1 MTPPPPQ
8 PPPSGP
14 NPAADSAADP
24 RPGPGPLVVL
34 FGATAGALGQDLG
47 SDETDL
53 ILLVWQVVEPRSRQ
67 VGTLHKSLVRAEA
80 AALSPQCREASGLSA
95 DSLARAEPLDKVL
108 QQFSQLVSG
117 DVALLGGGPYML
129 CTDGQQLLRQV
140 LHPEA
145 SRKNLALPDTFFSF
159 YDLRRE
165 FHVQHP
171 STRPARDLTVA
182 TMAQDLGLETD
193 ATEDDFGVWEVK
205 TMVAVILH
213 LLDGPSGQL
222 FSKPEVVKQKYET
235 GPCSKAD
242 VVDSETVVRA
252 RGLPWQSSDQ
262 DVARFFTGLNIAR
275 GGVALCLN
283 AQGRRN
289 GEALI
294 RFVDSE
300 QRDLALQRHKHHMG
314 VRYIEVYKA
323 TGEEFVKIAGGTS
336 LEVARFLS
344 REDQVILRLRGLPF
358 SAGPADVL
366 GFLGPECPVTG
377 GADGLLFVRHPDGR
391 PTGDAFALFACEE
404 LAQAALRR
412 HKGTLGKRYIELFRS
427 TAAEVQQVLNRYA
440 SSPLLPTLT
449 APLLP
454 IPFPLAAGTGRDCVR
469 LRGLPYTATIE
480 DILSFLGEAAADIRP
495 HGVHMVLNQQGRP
508 SGDAFIQMTSAER
521 ALAAAQRC
529 HKKAMKE
536 RYVEVVP
543 CSTEE
548 MSHVLMGG
556 TLGRSGMSPPPC
568 KLPCECPR
576 GLGKK
581 EVCGGQDVITLTF
594 YGGDSLLAAPPR
606 AVLGSLQI
614 RSLLLPLG
622 LSPPTYATFQ
632 ATPTLIP
639 TETAALYP
647 SSALLP
653 AARVSAAP
661 TPVAYYPGP
670 ATQLY
675 MNYTAYYP
683 SPPVSPTT
691 VGYLTTPPAAL
702 ASAPTSVLSQPGAL
716 VRMQGVPYTAGMKDL
731 LSIFQAYQL
740 APDDYTSLMPVGDP
754 PRTVLQAPKE
764 WVCL

>member
-1 MTPPPPQ
+1 MTPPPP
-8 PPPSGP
+8 PPPGP
-14 NPAADSAADP
+14 DPGADP
-24 RPGPGPLVVL
+24 DPCPGSLVVL
-34 FGATAGALGQDLG
+34 FGATAGALGRDLG

-67 VGTLHKSLVRAEA
+67 VGTLHKSLVRAEV
-80 AALSPQCREASGLSA
+80 AALSTQCREASGLSA

-108 QQFSQLVSG
+108 QQFSQLVNG
-117 DVALLGGGPYML
+117 DVALLGGGPYVL

-145 SRKNLALPDTFFSF
+145 SRKNLVLPDTFFSF

-165 FHVQHP
+165 FHMQHP
-171 STRPARDLTVA
+171 STCPARDLTVA

-213 LLDGPSGQL
+213 LLKESSSQL
-222 FSKPEVVKQKYET
+222 FSKPEVIKQKYET
-235 GPCSKAD
+235 GPCSDSTVPCPYSSKAD

-262 DVARFFTGLNIAR
+262 DVARFFRGLNVAR

-358 SAGPADVL
+358 SAGPMDVL

-377 GADGLLFVRHPDGR
+377 GAEGLLFVRHPDGR

-412 HKGTLGKRYIELFRS
+412 HKGMLGKRYIEIFRS

-440 SSPLLPTLT
+440 SGPLLPTLT

-454 IPFPLAAGTGRDCVR
+454 IPFPMAPGTGRDCVR

-521 ALAAAQRC
+521 ALTAAQRC
-529 HKKAMKE
+529 HKKVMKE

-548 MSHVLMGG
+548 MSRVLMGG

-568 KLPCECPR
+568 KLPSP
-576 GLGKK
+576 
-581 EVCGGQDVITLTF
+581 Q
-594 YGGDSLLAAPPR
+594 SPPPLW
-606 AVLGSLQI
+606 ATSPHP
-614 RSLLLPLG
+614 LLPW
-622 LSPPTYATFQ
+622 P
-632 ATPTLIP
+632 
-639 TETAALYP
+639 
-647 SSALLP
+647 LLP
-653 AARVSAAP
+653 PQCCPSQELWSACRVSH
-661 TPVAYYPGP
+661 
-670 ATQLY
+670 TQL
-675 MNYTAYYP
+675 
-683 SPPVSPTT
+683 V
-691 VGYLTTPPAAL
+691 
-702 ASAPTSVLSQPGAL
+702 
-716 VRMQGVPYTAGMKDL
+716 
-731 LSIFQAYQL
+731 
-740 APDDYTSLMPVGDP
+740 
-754 PRTVLQAPKE
+754 
-764 WVCL
+764 

>member
-1 MTPPPPQ
+1 MTPPPP
-8 PPPSGP
+8 PPPGP
-14 NPAADSAADP
+14 DPAADSAVDP
-24 RPGPGPLVVL
+24 CPGPGSLVVL
-34 FGATAGALGQDLG
+34 FGATAGALGRDLG

-53 ILLVWQVVEPRSRQ
+53 ILLVWQVVEPRSCQ

-108 QQFSQLVSG
+108 QQFSQLVNG
-117 DVALLGGGPYML
+117 DVALLGGGPYVL

-145 SRKNLALPDTFFSF
+145 SRKNLVLPDTFFSF
-159 YDLRRE
+159 YNLRRE
-165 FHVQHP
+165 FHMQHP
-171 STRPARDLTVA
+171 STCSAGDLTVA

-213 LLDGPSGQL
+213 LLKEPSSQL
-222 FSKPEVVKQKYET
+222 FSKPEVIKRKYET

-262 DVARFFTGLNIAR
+262 DVARFFKGLNVAR

-358 SAGPADVL
+358 SAGPTDVL

-377 GADGLLFVRHPDGR
+377 GAEGLLFVRHPDGR

-412 HKGTLGKRYIELFRS
+412 HKGMLGKRYIELFRS

-440 SSPLLPTLT
+440 SGPLLPTLT

-454 IPFPLAAGTGRDCVR
+454 IPFTLAAGTGRDCVR

-529 HKKAMKE
+529 HKKVMKE

-548 MSHVLMGG
+548 MSRVLMGG

-568 KLPCECPR
+568 KLP
-576 GLGKK
+576 
-581 EVCGGQDVITLTF
+581 
-594 YGGDSLLAAPPR
+594 
-606 AVLGSLQI
+606 SLQ
-614 RSLLLPLG
+614 SPPPLWATSPHPLLPWPL
-622 LSPPTYATFQ
+622 LPPQ
-632 ATPTLIP
+632 C
-639 TETAALYP
+639 YP
-647 SSALLP
+647 SQEPWSAC
-653 AARVSAAP
+653 RVSH
-661 TPVAYYPGP
+661 
-670 ATQLY
+670 TQL
-675 MNYTAYYP
+675 
-683 SPPVSPTT
+683 V
-691 VGYLTTPPAAL
+691 
-702 ASAPTSVLSQPGAL
+702 
-716 VRMQGVPYTAGMKDL
+716 
-731 LSIFQAYQL
+731 
-740 APDDYTSLMPVGDP
+740 
-754 PRTVLQAPKE
+754 
-764 WVCL
+764 

>member
-1 MTPPPPQ
+1 MTPPPP
-8 PPPSGP
+8 PPPPPPPGP
-14 NPAADSAADP
+14 DPSADSAADP
-24 RPGPGPLVVL
+24 CPGSGSLVVL
-34 FGATAGALGQDLG
+34 FGATAGALGPDLG

-80 AALSPQCREASGLSA
+80 AVLSPQCREASGLSA
-95 DSLARAEPLDKVL
+95 ESLARAESLDKVL
-108 QQFSQLVSG
+108 QQFSQLVNS
-117 DVALLGGGPYML
+117 DVALLGGGPYVL

-145 SRKNLALPDTFFSF
+145 SRKNLVLPDTFFSF

-165 FHVQHP
+165 FHMQHL
-171 STRPARDLTVA
+171 STCSARDLTVA
-182 TMAQDLGLETD
+182 SMAQ
-193 ATEDDFGVWEVK
+193 
-205 TMVAVILH
+205 
-213 LLDGPSGQL
+213 GQL
-222 FSKPEVVKQKYET
+222 FLKPEVVKQKYET

-262 DVARFFTGLNIAR
+262 DVARFFRGLNIAR

-294 RFVDSE
+294 RFTDRE

-358 SAGPADVL
+358 SAGPTDVL
-366 GFLGPECPVTG
+366 SFLGPECPVTG

-412 HKGTLGKRYIELFRS
+412 HKGMLGKRYIELFRS

-440 SSPLLPTLT
+440 SSPLLPSLT

-480 DILSFLGEAAADIRP
+480 DILSFLGEAAADIQP
-495 HGVHMVLNQQGRP
+495 HGVHMVLNQQGRL

-529 HKKAMKE
+529 HKKMMKE

-548 MSHVLMGG
+548 MSRVLMGG
-556 TLGRSGMSPPPC
+556 TLSRSGMSPPPC
-568 KLPCECPR
+568 KLPC
-576 GLGKK
+576 
-581 EVCGGQDVITLTF
+581 
-594 YGGDSLLAAPPR
+594 
-606 AVLGSLQI
+606 
-614 RSLLLPLG
+614 
-622 LSPPTYATFQ
+622 LSPPTYGTFQ
-632 ATPTLIP
+632 PTSALIP

-647 SSALLP
+647 TSALFP
-653 AARVSAAP
+653 AARVSAAS

-691 VGYLTTPPAAL
+691 VGYLATPPTAL
-702 ASAPTSVLSQPGAL
+702 GSTSTSMLSQPGAL
-716 VRMQGVPYTAGMKDL
+716 IRMQGVPYTAGIKDL
-731 LSIFQAYQL
+731 LSVFQAYQL
-740 APDDYTSLMPVGDP
+740 APDDYTTLMPVGDP
-754 PRTVLQAPKE
+754 PRPVLQAPKE

>member
-8 PPPSGP
+8 PPPPGP

-24 RPGPGPLVVL
+24 CPELGPLIVL
-34 FGATAGALGQDLG
+34 FGATAGALGPDLG

-67 VGTLHKSLVRAEA
+67 VGTLHKSLIRAEA

-145 SRKNLALPDTFFSF
+145 SRKNLVLPDTFFSF

-171 STRPARDLTVA
+171 STRLARDLTVA
-182 TMAQDLGLETD
+182 TMAQGICDPVRLGWRDDHRLYVSEYVHTDLGLETD

-205 TMVAVILH
+205 TMVAIILH
-213 LLDGPSGQL
+213 LLEGPSGQL

-262 DVARFFTGLNIAR
+262 DVARFFKGLNIAR

-412 HKGTLGKRYIELFRS
+412 HKGML
-427 TAAEVQQVLNRYA
+427 
-440 SSPLLPTLT
+440 
-449 APLLP
+449 
-454 IPFPLAAGTGRDCVR
+454 AGTGRDCVR

-521 ALAAAQRC
+521 AIAAAQRC
-529 HKKAMKE
+529 HKKVMKE

-548 MSHVLMGG
+548 MSRVLMGG

-568 KLPCECPR
+568 KLPC
-576 GLGKK
+576 
-581 EVCGGQDVITLTF
+581 
-594 YGGDSLLAAPPR
+594 
-606 AVLGSLQI
+606 
-614 RSLLLPLG
+614 

-653 AARVSAAP
+653 AARVPAAP

-702 ASAPTSVLSQPGAL
+702 ASAPTSVLSQPGTL

-731 LSIFQAYQL
+731 LSVFQAYQL
-740 APDDYTSLMPVGDP
+740 APDDYTSLMHVGDP
-754 PRTVLQAPKE
+754 PRTVLQTPKE

>member
-53 ILLVWQVVEPRSRQ
+53 ILLVWQVMEPRSRQ

-117 DVALLGGGPYML
+117 DVALLGGGPYMF

-145 SRKNLALPDTFFSF
+145 SRKNLVLPDTFFSF

-235 GPCSKAD
+235 GPCKAD

-262 DVARFFTGLNIAR
+262 DVARFFKGLNIAR

-548 MSHVLMGG
+548 MSHVLMG

-568 KLPCECPR
+568 KLPC
-576 GLGKK
+576 
-581 EVCGGQDVITLTF
+581 
-594 YGGDSLLAAPPR
+594 
-606 AVLGSLQI
+606 
-614 RSLLLPLG
+614 

-653 AARVSAAP
+653 AARVPAAP

-740 APDDYTSLMPVGDP
+740 APDDYTSLVPVGDP

>member
-1 MTPPPPQ
+1 MVGRDREEDEIESGKASDRAGVRAVSALPGPASERARSGLGSSGLPPLFPGPPPGPRLGPACAL
-8 PPPSGP
+8 PPP
-14 NPAADSAADP
+14 ARSA
-24 RPGPGPLVVL
+24 V
-34 FGATAGALGQDLG
+34 
-47 SDETDL
+47 
-53 ILLVWQVVEPRSRQ
+53 
-67 VGTLHKSLVRAEA
+67 SLC
-80 AALSPQCREASGLSA
+80 LSLPT
-95 DSLARAEPLDKVL
+95 PYP
-108 QQFSQLVSG
+108 QFSQLVSG

-145 SRKNLALPDTFFSF
+145 SRKNLVLPDTFFSF

-171 STRPARDLTVA
+171 SACPARELTVA

-213 LLDGPSGQL
+213 LLEGSSQL
-222 FSKPEVVKQKYET
+222 FSKAEVVKQKYET

-262 DVARFFTGLNIAR
+262 DVARFFKGLNIAR

-314 VRYIEVYKA
+314 VRYIEV
-323 TGEEFVKIAGGTS
+323 GLWAGSEAGQSTS

-412 HKGTLGKRYIELFRS
+412 HKGILGKRYIELFRS
-427 TAAEVQQVLNRYA
+427 TAAEVH
-440 SSPLLPTLT
+440 PLLPTLT
-449 APLLP
+449 TPLLP

-529 HKKAMKE
+529 HKKVMKE

-548 MSHVLMGG
+548 MSRVLMGG

-568 KLPCECPR
+568 KLPC
-576 GLGKK
+576 
-581 EVCGGQDVITLTF
+581 
-594 YGGDSLLAAPPR
+594 
-606 AVLGSLQI
+606 
-614 RSLLLPLG
+614 

-639 TETAALYP
+639 AETAALYP

-653 AARVSAAP
+653 AARVPAAP

-683 SPPVSPTT
+683 S
-691 VGYLTTPPAAL
+691 
-702 ASAPTSVLSQPGAL
+702 
-716 VRMQGVPYTAGMKDL
+716 
-731 LSIFQAYQL
+731 
-740 APDDYTSLMPVGDP
+740 LMPVGDP

>member
-8 PPPSGP
+8 PPPPGP
-14 NPAADSAADP
+14 IPTADSAADP
-24 RPGPGPLVVL
+24 RPGPGPLVIL
-34 FGATAGALGQDLG
+34 FGATAGALGPDLG
-47 SDETDL
+47 SDQTDL

-67 VGTLHKSLVRAEA
+67 VGTLHKSLVRAEVV
-80 AALSPQCREASGLSA
+80 ALSPQCREASGLSA
-95 DSLARAEPLDKVL
+95 DSLAQAEPLDKVL

-117 DVALLGGGPYML
+117 DVALLGGGPYTL

-145 SRKNLALPDTFFSF
+145 SRKNLVLPDTFFSF

-165 FHVQHP
+165 FHVQYP
-171 STRPARDLTVA
+171 SARPARDLTVA

-205 TMVAVILH
+205 TMVAVILY
-213 LLDGPSGQL
+213 LLEGPSGQL

-242 VVDSETVVRA
+242 MVDSETVVRA

-262 DVARFFTGLNIAR
+262 DVARFFKGLNIAR

-366 GFLGPECPVTG
+366 SFLGPECPVTG

-412 HKGTLGKRYIELFRS
+412 HKGMLGKRYIELFRS
-427 TAAEVQQVLNRYA
+427 TAAEVQQVLNREA

-454 IPFPLAAGTGRDCVR
+454 IPFPLAPGTGRDCVR

-548 MSHVLMGG
+548 MSRVLMGG

-568 KLPCECPR
+568 KLPC
-576 GLGKK
+576 
-581 EVCGGQDVITLTF
+581 
-594 YGGDSLLAAPPR
+594 
-606 AVLGSLQI
+606 
-614 RSLLLPLG
+614 
-622 LSPPTYATFQ
+622 LSPPVYATFQ

-653 AARVSAAP
+653 AARVPAAP

-691 VGYLTTPPAAL
+691 VGYLTTPSAAL

-716 VRMQGVPYTAGMKDL
+716 VRMQSVPYTAGMKDL
-731 LSIFQAYQL
+731 LSVFQAYQL
-740 APDDYTSLMPVGDP
+740 APDDYTSLMPVVDP

>member
-8 PPPSGP
+8 PPPPGS
-14 NPAADSAADP
+14 NPASDSATDP

-34 FGATAGALGQDLG
+34 FGATAGAMGPDLG

-145 SRKNLALPDTFFSF
+145 SRKNLVLPDTFFSF

-171 STRPARDLTVA
+171 SACPARELTVA

-213 LLDGPSGQL
+213 LLEGPSGQL
-222 FSKPEVVKQKYET
+222 FSKAEVVKQKYET

-262 DVARFFTGLNIAR
+262 DVARFFKGLNIAR
-275 GGVALCLN
+275 
-283 AQGRRN
+283 
-289 GEALI
+289 
-294 RFVDSE
+294 
-300 QRDLALQRHKHHMG
+300 
-314 VRYIEVYKA
+314 YIKQQEK
-323 TGEEFVKIAGGTS
+323 S
-336 LEVARFLS
+336 LS
-344 REDQVILRLRGLPF
+344 RLQG
-358 SAGPADVL
+358 
-366 GFLGPECPVTG
+366 
-377 GADGLLFVRHPDGR
+377 
-391 PTGDAFALFACEE
+391 
-404 LAQAALRR
+404 
-412 HKGTLGKRYIELFRS
+412 
-427 TAAEVQQVLNRYA
+427 VLNRYA

-480 DILSFLGEAAADIRP
+480 DILSFLGDAAADIRP

-529 HKKAMKE
+529 HKKVMKE

-548 MSHVLMGG
+548 MSRVLMGG
-556 TLGRSGMSPPPC
+556 TLGRSGLSPPPC
-568 KLPCECPR
+568 KLPC
-576 GLGKK
+576 
-581 EVCGGQDVITLTF
+581 
-594 YGGDSLLAAPPR
+594 
-606 AVLGSLQI
+606 
-614 RSLLLPLG
+614 

-653 AARVSAAP
+653 AARVPAAP

-702 ASAPTSVLSQPGAL
+702 ASASTSVLSQPGAL
-716 VRMQGVPYTAGMKDL
+716 VRMQGVPYTTGMKDL

>member
-8 PPPSGP
+8 PPPPGP
-14 NPAADSAADP
+14 NPTADSAADP

-34 FGATAGALGQDLG
+34 FGATAGALGPDLG

-80 AALSPQCREASGLSA
+80 AALSPQCREASGLSS

-145 SRKNLALPDTFFSF
+145 SRKNLVLPDTFFSF

-171 STRPARDLTVA
+171 SACSARDLTVA
-182 TMAQDLGLETD
+182 TMAQELGLETD

-205 TMVAVILH
+205 TMVAIILH
-213 LLDGPSGQL
+213 LLESPSGQL
-222 FSKPEVVKQKYET
+222 FVKPEGVKQKYET
-235 GPCSKAD
+235 GPCKAD
-242 VVDSETVVRA
+242 VVDSETVVWA

-262 DVARFFTGLNIAR
+262 DVARFFKGLNIAR

-412 HKGTLGKRYIELFRS
+412 HKGMLGKRYIELFRS

-480 DILSFLGEAAADIRP
+480 DILSFLGEAAVDIRP

-548 MSHVLMGG
+548 MSRVLMGG

-568 KLPCECPR
+568 KLP
-576 GLGKK
+576 
-581 EVCGGQDVITLTF
+581 
-594 YGGDSLLAAPPR
+594 S
-606 AVLGSLQI
+606 
-614 RSLLLPLG
+614 
-622 LSPPTYATFQ
+622 
-632 ATPTLIP
+632 
-639 TETAALYP
+639 
-647 SSALLP
+647 LLP
-653 AARVSAAP
+653 AARVPAAP

-731 LSIFQAYQL
+731 LSVFQAYQL

-754 PRTVLQAPKE
+754 ARTVLQAPKE

>member
-8 PPPSGP
+8 PPPPGP
-14 NPAADSAADP
+14 NPTADSAADP

-34 FGATAGALGQDLG
+34 FGATAGALGPDLG

-80 AALSPQCREASGLSA
+80 AALSPQCREASGLSS

-145 SRKNLALPDTFFSF
+145 SRKNLVLPDTFFSF

-171 STRPARDLTVA
+171 SACSARDLTVA
-182 TMAQDLGLETD
+182 TMAQELGLETD

-205 TMVAVILH
+205 TMVAIILH
-213 LLDGPSGQL
+213 LLESPSGQL
-222 FSKPEVVKQKYET
+222 FVKPEGVKQKYET

-262 DVARFFTGLNIAR
+262 DVARFFKGLNIAR

-412 HKGTLGKRYIELFRS
+412 HKGMLGKRYIELFRS

-480 DILSFLGEAAADIRP
+480 DILSFLGEAAVDIRP

-548 MSHVLMGG
+548 MSRVLMGG

-568 KLPCECPR
+568 KLP
-576 GLGKK
+576 
-581 EVCGGQDVITLTF
+581 
-594 YGGDSLLAAPPR
+594 S
-606 AVLGSLQI
+606 
-614 RSLLLPLG
+614 
-622 LSPPTYATFQ
+622 
-632 ATPTLIP
+632 
-639 TETAALYP
+639 
-647 SSALLP
+647 LLP
-653 AARVSAAP
+653 AARVPAAP

-731 LSIFQAYQL
+731 LSVFQAYQL

-754 PRTVLQAPKE
+754 ARTVLQAPKE
-764 WVCL
+764 WRTSALNLVASFWLFKILRRPPAEIKPQLHPPTYCSACPPQR

>member
-117 DVALLGGGPYML
+117 DVALLGGGPYTL

-171 STRPARDLTVA
+171 STHPARDLTVA

-262 DVARFFTGLNIAR
+262 DVARFFTGLNIARWVQQHGWTQEGRPTQEALTQHWLHR

-568 KLPCECPR
+568 KLPC
-576 GLGKK
+576 
-581 EVCGGQDVITLTF
+581 
-594 YGGDSLLAAPPR
+594 
-606 AVLGSLQI
+606 
-614 RSLLLPLG
+614 

-653 AARVSAAP
+653 AARVPAAP

>member
-117 DVALLGGGPYML
+117 DVALLGGGPYTL

-171 STRPARDLTVA
+171 STHPARDLTVA
-182 TMAQDLGLETD
+182 TMAQGICDLAGLRWRGGCRLNVSEYVHADLGLETD

-262 DVARFFTGLNIAR
+262 DVARFFTGLNIARWVQQHGWTQEGRPTQEALTQHWLHR

-568 KLPCECPR
+568 KLPC
-576 GLGKK
+576 
-581 EVCGGQDVITLTF
+581 
-594 YGGDSLLAAPPR
+594 
-606 AVLGSLQI
+606 
-614 RSLLLPLG
+614 

-653 AARVSAAP
+653 AARVPAAP

>member
-8 PPPSGP
+8 PPPPGP
-14 NPAADSAADP
+14 NPTADSAADP

-34 FGATAGALGQDLG
+34 FGATAGALGPDLG

-145 SRKNLALPDTFFSF
+145 SRKNLVLPDTFFSF

-165 FHVQHP
+165 FHMQHP

-213 LLDGPSGQL
+213 LLEGPSGQL
-222 FSKPEVVKQKYET
+222 FLKPEVVKQKYET
-235 GPCSKAD
+235 GPCNKAD

-262 DVARFFTGLNIAR
+262 DVARFFKGLNIARWVPQDGWAQEGRPTQEALTQHWLRR

-412 HKGTLGKRYIELFRS
+412 HKGMLGKRYIELFRS

-508 SGDAFIQMTSAER
+508 SGDAFIQMISAER

-548 MSHVLMGG
+548 MSRVLMGG

-568 KLPCECPR
+568 KLPC
-576 GLGKK
+576 
-581 EVCGGQDVITLTF
+581 
-594 YGGDSLLAAPPR
+594 
-606 AVLGSLQI
+606 
-614 RSLLLPLG
+614 
-622 LSPPTYATFQ
+622 LSPPAYATFQ

-647 SSALLP
+647 SSALLS
-653 AARVSAAP
+653 AARVPATP

-731 LSIFQAYQL
+731 LSVFQAYQL

-754 PRTVLQAPKE
+754 SRTMLQAPKE

>member
-129 CTDGQQLLRQV
+129 CTDGQLLLRQV

-145 SRKNLALPDTFFSF
+145 SRKNLALPDTFSSF

-213 LLDGPSGQL
+213 LLDGSSGQL

-480 DILSFLGEAAADIRP
+480 DILNFLGEAAADIRP

-581 EVCGGQDVITLTF
+581 EACGGQDVITLTF

-653 AARVSAAP
+653 AARVPAAP

-683 SPPVSPTT
+683 R
-691 VGYLTTPPAAL
+691 YPAAKI
-702 ASAPTSVLSQPGAL
+702 TSQSCPLVLVWGRIMIPFLGQIT
-716 VRMQGVPYTAGMKDL
+716 QGL
-731 LSIFQAYQL
+731 LELRLYSE
-740 APDDYTSLMPVGDP
+740 TT
-754 PRTVLQAPKE
+754 RE
-764 WVCL
+764 

>member
-171 STRPARDLTVA
+171 STHPARDLTVA
-182 TMAQDLGLETD
+182 TMAQGICDLAGLRWRGSCRLNVSEYVHADLGLETD

-262 DVARFFTGLNIAR
+262 DVARFFTGLNIARWVQQHGWTQEGRPTQEALTQHWLHR

-568 KLPCECPR
+568 KLPC
-576 GLGKK
+576 
-581 EVCGGQDVITLTF
+581 
-594 YGGDSLLAAPPR
+594 
-606 AVLGSLQI
+606 
-614 RSLLLPLG
+614 

-653 AARVSAAP
+653 AARVPAAP

>member
-8 PPPSGP
+8 PPPPGP
-14 NPAADSAADP
+14 DPAADSAADP
-24 RPGPGPLVVL
+24 CSGPGTLVVL
-34 FGATAGALGQDLG
+34 FGATAGALGPDLG

-53 ILLVWQVVEPRSRQ
+53 ILLVWQAVEPRSRQ
-67 VGTLHKSLVRAEA
+67 VGTLHKSLVRAQT

-145 SRKNLALPDTFFSF
+145 SRKNLVLPDTFFSF

-165 FHVQHP
+165 FHMRHP
-171 STRPARDLTVA
+171 SICPTRDLTVA

-205 TMVAVILH
+205 TMVAIILH
-213 LLDGPSGQL
+213 LLEGPSGQL

-235 GPCSKAD
+235 GPCSKTD
-242 VVDSETVVRA
+242 VVDSETVIRA

-262 DVARFFTGLNIAR
+262 DVARFFKGLNIAR

-314 VRYIEVYKA
+314 IRYIEVYKA

-336 LEVARFLS
+336 LEVVRFLS

-366 GFLGPECPVTG
+366 AFLGPECPVTG

-412 HKGTLGKRYIELFRS
+412 HKGMLGKRYIELFRS

-440 SSPLLPTLT
+440 SSSLLPTLT

-454 IPFPLAAGTGRDCVR
+454 IPFPLVAGTGRDCVR

-495 HGVHMVLNQQGRP
+495 HGVHMVLNQQVRLLSVGDTHTFMVREGCVVRGKALLHMLTRQCEQGRP

-529 HKKAMKE
+529 HKKVMKE

-548 MSHVLMGG
+548 MSRVLMGG

-568 KLPCECPR
+568 KLPC
-576 GLGKK
+576 
-581 EVCGGQDVITLTF
+581 
-594 YGGDSLLAAPPR
+594 
-606 AVLGSLQI
+606 
-614 RSLLLPLG
+614 
-622 LSPPTYATFQ
+622 LSPPAYATFH
-632 ATPTLIP
+632 ATPALIP

-653 AARVSAAP
+653 AARVPATP

-731 LSIFQAYQL
+731 LSVFQAYQL
-740 APDDYTSLMPVGDP
+740 APDDYTSLMPVGDL

>member
-1 MTPPPPQ
+1 
-8 PPPSGP
+8 
-14 NPAADSAADP
+14 
-24 RPGPGPLVVL
+24 VL
-34 FGATAGALGQDLG
+34 FGATAGALGPDLG

-53 ILLVWQVVEPRSRQ
+53 ILIVWQVVEPRSRQ
-67 VGTLHKSLVRAEA
+67 VGTLHKSLIRAEA
-80 AALSPQCREASGLSA
+80 TALSPQCREASGLST
-95 DSLARAEPLDKVL
+95 DSLARAESLDKVL
-108 QQFSQLVSG
+108 QQFLQLVNR
-117 DVALLGGGPYML
+117 DVALLGGGPYVL

-145 SRKNLALPDTFFSF
+145 SRKNLVLPDTFFSF

-165 FHVQHP
+165 FHLQHP
-171 STRPARDLTVA
+171 TACSARDLTVA

-205 TMVAVILH
+205 TMVAIILH
-213 LLDGPSGQL
+213 LLERPSGQL
-222 FSKPEVVKQKYET
+222 FSKPQVVKQKYET

-262 DVARFFTGLNIAR
+262 DVARFFKGLNIAR

-314 VRYIEVYKA
+314 IRYIEVYKA

-358 SAGPADVL
+358 SAGPTDVL

-412 HKGTLGKRYIELFRS
+412 HKGMLGKRYIELFRS
-427 TAAEVQQVLNRYA
+427 TAAEVQQVSTQG
-440 SSPLLPTLT
+440 SSPYNVPLLPTLT

-454 IPFPLAAGTGRDCVR
+454 IPFPLAAGPGRDCVR

-508 SGDAFIQMTSAER
+508 SGDAFIQMMSAER

-529 HKKAMKE
+529 HKKVMKE

-548 MSHVLMGG
+548 MSRVLMGG

-568 KLPCECPR
+568 KLPC
-576 GLGKK
+576 
-581 EVCGGQDVITLTF
+581 
-594 YGGDSLLAAPPR
+594 
-606 AVLGSLQI
+606 
-614 RSLLLPLG
+614 

-653 AARVSAAP
+653 AARVPAAP

-675 MNYTAYYP
+675 MNYT
-683 SPPVSPTT
+683 
-691 VGYLTTPPAAL
+691 
-702 ASAPTSVLSQPGAL
+702 
-716 VRMQGVPYTAGMKDL
+716 
-731 LSIFQAYQL
+731 L
-740 APDDYTSLMPVGDP
+740 APDDYATLMPVGDP
-754 PRTVLQAPKE
+754 PRPVLQAPKE

>member
-8 PPPSGP
+8 PPPPGP
-14 NPAADSAADP
+14 NPISDSAADP

-34 FGATAGALGQDLG
+34 FGATAGALGPDLG

-145 SRKNLALPDTFFSF
+145 SRKNLVLPDTFFSF

-171 STRPARDLTVA
+171 SACPARELTVA

-213 LLDGPSGQL
+213 LLEGPSGQL
-222 FSKPEVVKQKYET
+222 FSKAEVVKQKYET
-235 GPCSKAD
+235 GPCKAD
-242 VVDSETVVRA
+242 AVDSETVVRA

-262 DVARFFTGLNIAR
+262 DVARFFKGLNIAR

-391 PTGDAFALFACEE
+391 PTGDAFALFACED

-412 HKGTLGKRYIELFRS
+412 HKGMLGKRYIELFRS
-427 TAAEVQQVLNRYA
+427 TAAEVQQVSTRGSPSPHVLLPGTPSNPPVPLPDLASLACCCLPGQVLNRYA
-440 SSPLLPTLT
+440 SSPLLPALA

-454 IPFPLAAGTGRDCVR
+454 IPFPLATGTGRDCVR

-529 HKKAMKE
+529 HKKVMKE

-548 MSHVLMGG
+548 MSRVLMGG

-568 KLPCECPR
+568 KLPC
-576 GLGKK
+576 
-581 EVCGGQDVITLTF
+581 
-594 YGGDSLLAAPPR
+594 
-606 AVLGSLQI
+606 
-614 RSLLLPLG
+614 

-632 ATPTLIP
+632 ATPALIP
-639 TETAALYP
+639 AETAALYP

-653 AARVSAAP
+653 AARVPAAP

-670 ATQLY
+670 AAQLY

-702 ASAPTSVLSQPGAL
+702 ASASTSVLSQPGAL

-731 LSIFQAYQL
+731 LSVFQAYQL

>member
-1 MTPPPPQ
+1 MTPAPPQ
-8 PPPSGP
+8 PPPPGP
-14 NPAADSAADP
+14 NPAADSATDP
-24 RPGPGPLVVL
+24 RPEPGALVVL
-34 FGATAGALGQDLG
+34 FGATAGALGPDLG

-67 VGTLHKSLVRAEA
+67 VGTLHKSLIRAEA

-108 QQFSQLVSG
+108 QQFSQLVIG

-145 SRKNLALPDTFFSF
+145 SRKNLVLPDTFFSF

-171 STRPARDLTVA
+171 SARLARDLTVA
-182 TMAQDLGLETD
+182 TMAQELGLETD

-213 LLDGPSGQL
+213 LLEGPSGQL

-262 DVARFFTGLNIAR
+262 DVARFFKGLNIARWVQQDGWAQEGRPMQEVLTQHWLYR

-300 QRDLALQRHKHHMG
+300 HRDLALQRHKHHMG
-314 VRYIEVYKA
+314 IRYIEVYKA

-366 GFLGPECPVTG
+366 DFLGPECPVTG

-391 PTGDAFALFACEE
+391 PTGDAFALFACEGV
-404 LAQAALRR
+404 AQAALRR
-412 HKGTLGKRYIELFRS
+412 HKGMLGKRYIELFRS

-454 IPFPLAAGTGRDCVR
+454 IPFPLVAGTGRDCVR

-529 HKKAMKE
+529 HKKVMKE

-543 CSTEE
+543 CSTDE
-548 MSHVLMGG
+548 MSRVLMGG

-568 KLPCECPR
+568 KLPC
-576 GLGKK
+576 
-581 EVCGGQDVITLTF
+581 
-594 YGGDSLLAAPPR
+594 
-606 AVLGSLQI
+606 
-614 RSLLLPLG
+614 
-622 LSPPTYATFQ
+622 LSPPAYATFQ

-639 TETAALYP
+639 NETAALYP

-653 AARVSAAP
+653 AARVPAAP
-661 TPVAYYPGP
+661 TPIAYYPGP

-691 VGYLTTPPAAL
+691 VGYLTTSPAAL
-702 ASAPTSVLSQPGAL
+702 ASAPTSMLSQPGAL
-716 VRMQGVPYTAGMKDL
+716 VRMQGVPYIAGMKDL

-754 PRTVLQAPKE
+754 PRTVLQAPKD

>member
-117 DVALLGGGPYML
+117 DVALLGGGPYTL

-171 STRPARDLTVA
+171 STHPARDLTVA
-182 TMAQDLGLETD
+182 TMAQGICDLAGLRWRGGCRLNVSEYVHADLGLETD

-314 VRYIEVYKA
+314 VRYIEVGLWAWERSRAELRPGKHETHGLFPQVYKA

-568 KLPCECPR
+568 KLPC
-576 GLGKK
+576 
-581 EVCGGQDVITLTF
+581 
-594 YGGDSLLAAPPR
+594 
-606 AVLGSLQI
+606 
-614 RSLLLPLG
+614 

-653 AARVSAAP
+653 AARVPAAP

>member
-8 PPPSGP
+8 PPPPGP
-14 NPAADSAADP
+14 NPTADSAADP

-34 FGATAGALGQDLG
+34 FGATAGALGPDLG

-145 SRKNLALPDTFFSF
+145 SRKNLVLPDTFFSF

-165 FHVQHP
+165 FHMQHP

-213 LLDGPSGQL
+213 LLEGPSGQL
-222 FSKPEVVKQKYET
+222 FLKPEVVKQKYET
-235 GPCSKAD
+235 GPCNKAD

-262 DVARFFTGLNIAR
+262 DVARFFKGLNIARWVPQDGWAQEGRPTQEALTQHWLRR

-412 HKGTLGKRYIELFRS
+412 HKGMLGKRYIELFRS

-548 MSHVLMGG
+548 MSRVLMGG

-568 KLPCECPR
+568 KLPC
-576 GLGKK
+576 
-581 EVCGGQDVITLTF
+581 
-594 YGGDSLLAAPPR
+594 
-606 AVLGSLQI
+606 
-614 RSLLLPLG
+614 
-622 LSPPTYATFQ
+622 LSPPAYATFQ

-647 SSALLP
+647 SSALLS
-653 AARVSAAP
+653 AARVPATP

-731 LSIFQAYQL
+731 LSVFQAYQL

-754 PRTVLQAPKE
+754 SRTMLQAPKE

>member
-1 MTPPPPQ
+1 MTPPQ
-8 PPPSGP
+8 PPPPGP
-14 NPAADSAADP
+14 DPEADSTADP
-24 RPGPGPLVVL
+24 CPGPRSLVVL
-34 FGATAGALGQDLG
+34 FGATAGALGPDLG

-53 ILLVWQVVEPRSRQ
+53 ILLVWQVVEPQSRQ

-80 AALSPQCREASGLSA
+80 ASLSPECREASGLSA

-108 QQFSQLVSG
+108 QQITLFFSVMSFSQLVSR
-117 DVALLGGGPYML
+117 DVALLGGGPYVL

-145 SRKNLALPDTFFSF
+145 SRKNLVLPDTFFSF
-159 YDLRRE
+159 YDLCRE
-165 FHVQHP
+165 FHKQHP
-171 STRPARDLTVA
+171 NTCPAKDLTVA

-213 LLDGPSGQL
+213 LLKGPSSQL
-222 FSKPEVVKQKYET
+222 FLEPEVIKQKYET
-235 GPCSKAD
+235 GPCKAD

-262 DVARFFTGLNIAR
+262 DVARFFKGLNIA
-275 GGVALCLN
+275 
-283 AQGRRN
+283 
-289 GEALI
+289 
-294 RFVDSE
+294 SE

-358 SAGPADVL
+358 SAGPPDVL

-377 GADGLLFVRHPDGR
+377 GAEGLLFVRHPDGR

-412 HKGTLGKRYIELFRS
+412 HKGMLGKRYIEIFRS

-454 IPFPLAAGTGRDCVR
+454 IPFQLAAGTGRDCVR

-480 DILSFLGEAAADIRP
+480 DILSFLGEGAVDIRP

-521 ALAAAQRC
+521 ALAVAQRC
-529 HKKAMKE
+529 HKKVMKE

-548 MSHVLMGG
+548 MSRVLIGG

-568 KLPCECPR
+568 KLPC
-576 GLGKK
+576 
-581 EVCGGQDVITLTF
+581 
-594 YGGDSLLAAPPR
+594 
-606 AVLGSLQI
+606 
-614 RSLLLPLG
+614 

-647 SSALLP
+647 SSALLS
-653 AARVSAAP
+653 AARVPAAP
-661 TPVAYYPGP
+661 SPVAYYPGP

-731 LSIFQAYQL
+731 LSVFQAYQL
-740 APDDYTSLMPVGDP
+740 APDDYTSLMPIGDP
-754 PRTVLQAPKE
+754 PRTVLQTPKE

>member
-117 DVALLGGGPYML
+117 DVALLGGGPYTL

-171 STRPARDLTVA
+171 STHPARDLTVA

-235 GPCSKAD
+235 GPCKAD

-314 VRYIEVYKA
+314 VRYIEVGLWAWERSRAELRPGKHETHGLFPQVYKA

-568 KLPCECPR
+568 KLPC
-576 GLGKK
+576 
-581 EVCGGQDVITLTF
+581 
-594 YGGDSLLAAPPR
+594 
-606 AVLGSLQI
+606 
-614 RSLLLPLG
+614 

-653 AARVSAAP
+653 AARVPAAP

>member
-8 PPPSGP
+8 PPPPGSH
-14 NPAADSAADP
+14 PASDSAAAP
-24 RPGPGPLVVL
+24 LPGPRPLVVL
-34 FGATAGALGQDLG
+34 FGATAGALGPDLG

-117 DVALLGGGPYML
+117 DVALLGGGPYVL

-145 SRKNLALPDTFFSF
+145 SRKNLVLPDTFFSF

-171 STRPARDLTVA
+171 SSRRARDLTVA

-213 LLDGPSGQL
+213 LIEGPSGQL

-262 DVARFFTGLNIAR
+262 DVARFFKGLNIAR

-294 RFVDSE
+294 HFVDSE

-344 REDQVILRLRGLPF
+344 REDQVILRLRGL
-358 SAGPADVL
+358 
-366 GFLGPECPVTG
+366 
-377 GADGLLFVRHPDGR
+377 
-391 PTGDAFALFACEE
+391 
-404 LAQAALRR
+404 
-412 HKGTLGKRYIELFRS
+412 
-427 TAAEVQQVLNRYA
+427 
-440 SSPLLPTLT
+440 
-449 APLLP
+449 
-454 IPFPLAAGTGRDCVR
+454 
-469 LRGLPYTATIE
+469 
-480 DILSFLGEAAADIRP
+480 
-495 HGVHMVLNQQGRP
+495 
-508 SGDAFIQMTSAER
+508 
-521 ALAAAQRC
+521 
-529 HKKAMKE
+529 
-536 RYVEVVP
+536 
-543 CSTEE
+543 
-548 MSHVLMGG
+548 
-556 TLGRSGMSPPPC
+556 GMSPPPC
-568 KLPCECPR
+568 KLPC
-576 GLGKK
+576 
-581 EVCGGQDVITLTF
+581 
-594 YGGDSLLAAPPR
+594 
-606 AVLGSLQI
+606 
-614 RSLLLPLG
+614 
-622 LSPPTYATFQ
+622 LSPPAFATFQ

-639 TETAALYP
+639 TETAALYS

-653 AARVSAAP
+653 AARVPAAP

-716 VRMQGVPYTAGMKDL
+716 VRMQGVPYTAGVKDL
-731 LSIFQAYQL
+731 LSVFQAYQL

>member
-8 PPPSGP
+8 PPPPGSH
-14 NPAADSAADP
+14 PASDSAAAP
-24 RPGPGPLVVL
+24 LPGPRPLVVL
-34 FGATAGALGQDLG
+34 FGATAGALGPDLG

-117 DVALLGGGPYML
+117 DVALLGGGPYVL

-145 SRKNLALPDTFFSF
+145 SRKNLVLPDTFFSF

-171 STRPARDLTVA
+171 SSRRARDLTVA
-182 TMAQDLGLETD
+182 TMAQGICDPAGLG
-193 ATEDDFGVWEVK
+193 WR
-205 TMVAVILH
+205 
-213 LLDGPSGQL
+213 DGCGLYVSEYSYADGICEHTASQL

-262 DVARFFTGLNIAR
+262 DVARFFKGLNIAR

-294 RFVDSE
+294 HFVDSE

-412 HKGTLGKRYIELFRS
+412 HKGMLGKRYIELFRS

-440 SSPLLPTLT
+440 SSPLLPTVT

-454 IPFPLAAGTGRDCVR
+454 IPFPLAAGTERDCVR

-480 DILSFLGEAAADIRP
+480 DILSFLGEAAADIQP

-521 ALAAAQRC
+521 ALGAAQRC
-529 HKKAMKE
+529 HKKVMKE

-543 CSTEE
+543 CSTDE
-548 MSHVLMGG
+548 MSRVLMGG

-568 KLPCECPR
+568 KLPC
-576 GLGKK
+576 
-581 EVCGGQDVITLTF
+581 
-594 YGGDSLLAAPPR
+594 
-606 AVLGSLQI
+606 
-614 RSLLLPLG
+614 
-622 LSPPTYATFQ
+622 LSPPAFATFQ

-639 TETAALYP
+639 TETAALYS

-653 AARVSAAP
+653 AARVPAAP

-683 SPPVSPTT
+683 S
-691 VGYLTTPPAAL
+691 
-702 ASAPTSVLSQPGAL
+702 
-716 VRMQGVPYTAGMKDL
+716 
-731 LSIFQAYQL
+731 
-740 APDDYTSLMPVGDP
+740 LMPVGDP

>member
-8 PPPSGP
+8 PPPPGP

-24 RPGPGPLVVL
+24 CPELGPLIVL
-34 FGATAGALGQDLG
+34 FGATAGALGPDLG

-67 VGTLHKSLVRAEA
+67 VGTLHKSLIRAEA

-145 SRKNLALPDTFFSF
+145 SRKNLVLPDTFFSF

-171 STRPARDLTVA
+171 STRLARDLTVA

-205 TMVAVILH
+205 TMVAIILH
-213 LLDGPSGQL
+213 LLEGPSGQL

-235 GPCSKAD
+235 GPCSDLVPCSHSSKAD

-262 DVARFFTGLNIAR
+262 DVARFFKGLNIAR

-412 HKGTLGKRYIELFRS
+412 HKGMLGKRYIELFRS
-427 TAAEVQQVLNRYA
+427 TAAEVQQVNTRYA

-521 ALAAAQRC
+521 AIAAAQRC
-529 HKKAMKE
+529 HKKVMKE

-548 MSHVLMGG
+548 MSRVLMGG

-568 KLPCECPR
+568 KLPC
-576 GLGKK
+576 
-581 EVCGGQDVITLTF
+581 
-594 YGGDSLLAAPPR
+594 
-606 AVLGSLQI
+606 
-614 RSLLLPLG
+614 

-653 AARVSAAP
+653 AARVPAAP

-702 ASAPTSVLSQPGAL
+702 ASAPTSVLSQPGTL

-731 LSIFQAYQL
+731 LSVFQAYQL
-740 APDDYTSLMPVGDP
+740 APDDYTSLMHVGDP
-754 PRTVLQAPKE
+754 PRTVLQTPKE

>member
-171 STRPARDLTVA
+171 STHPARDLTVA
-182 TMAQDLGLETD
+182 TMAQGICDLAGLRWRGSCRLNVSEYVHADLGLETD

-275 GGVALCLN
+275 WVQQHGWTQEGRPTQEALTQHWLHRGGVALCLN

-323 TGEEFVKIAGGTS
+323 TGEEFVKIAG
-336 LEVARFLS
+336 EVARFLS

-568 KLPCECPR
+568 KLPC
-576 GLGKK
+576 
-581 EVCGGQDVITLTF
+581 
-594 YGGDSLLAAPPR
+594 
-606 AVLGSLQI
+606 
-614 RSLLLPLG
+614 

-653 AARVSAAP
+653 AARVPAAP

>member
-1 MTPPPPQ
+1 MTPPPP
-8 PPPSGP
+8 PPPGP
-14 NPAADSAADP
+14 DPAADSAVDP
-24 RPGPGPLVVL
+24 CPGLGSLVVL
-34 FGATAGALGQDLG
+34 FGATAGALGRDLG

-108 QQFSQLVSG
+108 QQFSQLVNG
-117 DVALLGGGPYML
+117 DVALLGGGPYVL

-145 SRKNLALPDTFFSF
+145 SRKNLVLPDTFFSF
-159 YDLRRE
+159 YNLRRE
-165 FHVQHP
+165 FHMQHP
-171 STRPARDLTVA
+171 STCPARDLTVA
-182 TMAQDLGLETD
+182 TMAKDLGLETD

-213 LLDGPSGQL
+213 LLKEPSSQL
-222 FSKPEVVKQKYET
+222 FSKPEVIKRKYET
-235 GPCSKAD
+235 GP
-242 VVDSETVVRA
+242 
-252 RGLPWQSSDQ
+252 W
-262 DVARFFTGLNIAR
+262 

-358 SAGPADVL
+358 SAGPTDVL

-377 GADGLLFVRHPDGR
+377 GAEGLLFVRHPDGR

-412 HKGTLGKRYIELFRS
+412 HKGMLGKRYIELFRS

-440 SSPLLPTLT
+440 SGPLLPTLT

-454 IPFPLAAGTGRDCVR
+454 IPFALAAGTGRDCVR

-480 DILSFLGEAAADIRP
+480 DILSFLGEAAADIQP

-529 HKKAMKE
+529 HKKVMKE

-548 MSHVLMGG
+548 MSRVLMGG

-568 KLPCECPR
+568 KLP
-576 GLGKK
+576 
-581 EVCGGQDVITLTF
+581 
-594 YGGDSLLAAPPR
+594 
-606 AVLGSLQI
+606 SLQ
-614 RSLLLPLG
+614 SPPPLWATSPHPLLPWPL
-622 LSPPTYATFQ
+622 LPPQ
-632 ATPTLIP
+632 C
-639 TETAALYP
+639 YP
-647 SSALLP
+647 SQEPWSAC
-653 AARVSAAP
+653 RVCH
-661 TPVAYYPGP
+661 
-670 ATQLY
+670 TQL
-675 MNYTAYYP
+675 
-683 SPPVSPTT
+683 V
-691 VGYLTTPPAAL
+691 
-702 ASAPTSVLSQPGAL
+702 
-716 VRMQGVPYTAGMKDL
+716 
-731 LSIFQAYQL
+731 
-740 APDDYTSLMPVGDP
+740 
-754 PRTVLQAPKE
+754 
-764 WVCL
+764 

>member
-8 PPPSGP
+8 PPPSGT

-34 FGATAGALGQDLG
+34 FGATAGALGPDLG

-145 SRKNLALPDTFFSF
+145 SRKNLVLPDTFFSF

-171 STRPARDLTVA
+171 SSRPARDLTVA

-262 DVARFFTGLNIAR
+262 DVARFFKGLNIAR

-323 TGEEFVKIAGGTS
+323 TGEEFVKIAG
-336 LEVARFLS
+336 
-344 REDQVILRLRGLPF
+344 DQVILRLRGLPF

-377 GADGLLFVRHPDGR
+377 GAEGLLFVRHPDGR

-454 IPFPLAAGTGRDCVR
+454 TPFPLAAGTGRDCVR

-495 HGVHMVLNQQGRP
+495 HGVHMVLNQ
-508 SGDAFIQMTSAER
+508 QMTSAER

-568 KLPCECPR
+568 KLPC
-576 GLGKK
+576 
-581 EVCGGQDVITLTF
+581 
-594 YGGDSLLAAPPR
+594 
-606 AVLGSLQI
+606 
-614 RSLLLPLG
+614 

-653 AARVSAAP
+653 AARVPAAP

-731 LSIFQAYQL
+731 LSVFQAYQL

>member
-145 SRKNLALPDTFFSF
+145 SRKNLVLPDTFFSF

-222 FSKPEVVKQKYET
+222 FLKPEVVKQKYET

-262 DVARFFTGLNIAR
+262 DVARFFKGLNIAR

-581 EVCGGQDVITLTF
+581 EACGGQAVITLTF
-594 YGGDSLLAAPPR
+594 YGGDSLLAAPSR
-606 AVLGSLQI
+606 AVMGCLQI

-653 AARVSAAP
+653 AARVPAAP

-740 APDDYTSLMPVGDP
+740 APDDYTSLVPVGDP

>member
-8 PPPSGP
+8 PPPPGP

-24 RPGPGPLVVL
+24 SPGPGTLVVL
-34 FGATAGALGQDLG
+34 FGATAGALGPDLG
-47 SDETDL
+47 SDESDL

-67 VGTLHKSLVRAEA
+67 VGTLHKSLIRAEA
-80 AALSPQCREASGLSA
+80 AALSQQCREASGLSA

-117 DVALLGGGPYML
+117 DVALLGGGPYIL

-145 SRKNLALPDTFFSF
+145 SRKNLVLPDTFFSF

-171 STRPARDLTVA
+171 SARPARDLTVA

-213 LLDGPSGQL
+213 LLEGPSGQL
-222 FSKPEVVKQKYET
+222 FLKPEVVKRKYES

-242 VVDSETVVRA
+242 AVDSETVVRA

-262 DVARFFTGLNIAR
+262 DVARFFKGLNIAR

-294 RFVDSE
+294 HFVDSE

-412 HKGTLGKRYIELFRS
+412 HKGMLGKRYIELFRS

-480 DILSFLGEAAADIRP
+480 DILSFLGEAATDIRP

-529 HKKAMKE
+529 HKKVMKE

-548 MSHVLMGG
+548 MSRVLMGG

-568 KLPCECPR
+568 KLPC
-576 GLGKK
+576 
-581 EVCGGQDVITLTF
+581 
-594 YGGDSLLAAPPR
+594 
-606 AVLGSLQI
+606 
-614 RSLLLPLG
+614 
-622 LSPPTYATFQ
+622 LSTPTYATFQ

-653 AARVSAAP
+653 AARVPAAP

-683 SPPVSPTT
+683 SPPVSPTA

-731 LSIFQAYQL
+731 LSVFQAYQL
-740 APDDYTSLMPVGDP
+740 TPDDYSSLMPVGDP
-754 PRTVLQAPKE
+754 PRTVLQTPKE

>member
-1 MTPPPPQ
+1 MTPPLPQ
-8 PPPSGP
+8 PPPPGP
-14 NPAADSAADP
+14 DPAADSATDP
-24 RPGPGPLVVL
+24 RPGPGLLVVL
-34 FGATAGALGQDLG
+34 FGATAGALGPDLG

-53 ILLVWQVVEPRSRQ
+53 ILLVWQVVEPRRRQ

-108 QQFSQLVSG
+108 QQFSQLVSA
-117 DVALLGGGPYML
+117 DVALLGGGPSML

-145 SRKNLALPDTFFSF
+145 SRKNLVLPDTFFSF
-159 YDLRRE
+159 YDLRSE
-165 FHVQHP
+165 FHTQHP
-171 STRPARDLTVA
+171 SICPTRDLTVA
-182 TMAQDLGLETD
+182 SMAQDLGLETD

-205 TMVAVILH
+205 TMVAIILH
-213 LLDGPSGQL
+213 LLEGPSGQL

-242 VVDSETVVRA
+242 MVDSETVVRA

-262 DVARFFTGLNIAR
+262 DVARFFKGLNIAR

-336 LEVARFLS
+336 LEVVRFLS

-366 GFLGPECPVTG
+366 AFLGPECPVTG
-377 GADGLLFVRHPDGR
+377 GAEGLLFVRHPDGR

-412 HKGTLGKRYIELFRS
+412 HKGMLGKRYIELFRS

-440 SSPLLPTLT
+440 SSPLLPTLP

-529 HKKAMKE
+529 HKKMMKE

-548 MSHVLMGG
+548 MSRVLMGG

-568 KLPCECPR
+568 KLPC
-576 GLGKK
+576 
-581 EVCGGQDVITLTF
+581 
-594 YGGDSLLAAPPR
+594 
-606 AVLGSLQI
+606 
-614 RSLLLPLG
+614 

-632 ATPTLIP
+632 ATPALIP

-653 AARVSAAP
+653 AARVPATP

-691 VGYLTTPPAAL
+691 LGYLTTPPATL
-702 ASAPTSVLSQPGAL
+702 ASAPALSQPAAL
-716 VRMQGVPYTAGMKDL
+716 VRMQGVPYPAGVKDL
-731 LSIFQAYQL
+731 LGVFQAYQL
-740 APDDYTSLMPVGDP
+740 APDDYTNLMPVGEP

>member
-24 RPGPGPLVVL
+24 CPELGPLIVL
-34 FGATAGALGQDLG
+34 FGATAGALGPDLG

-67 VGTLHKSLVRAEA
+67 VGTLHKSLIRAEA

-145 SRKNLALPDTFFSF
+145 SRKNLVLPDTFFSF

-171 STRPARDLTVA
+171 STRLARDLTVA

-205 TMVAVILH
+205 TMVAIILH
-213 LLDGPSGQL
+213 LLEGPSGQL

-235 GPCSKAD
+235 GPCSDLVPCSHSSKAD

-262 DVARFFTGLNIAR
+262 DVARFFKGLNIAR

-412 HKGTLGKRYIELFRS
+412 HKGMLGKRYIELFRS

-521 ALAAAQRC
+521 AIAAAQRC
-529 HKKAMKE
+529 HKKVMKE

-548 MSHVLMGG
+548 MSRVLMGG

-568 KLPCECPR
+568 KLP
-576 GLGKK
+576 
-581 EVCGGQDVITLTF
+581 
-594 YGGDSLLAAPPR
+594 S
-606 AVLGSLQI
+606 
-614 RSLLLPLG
+614 
-622 LSPPTYATFQ
+622 
-632 ATPTLIP
+632 
-639 TETAALYP
+639 
-647 SSALLP
+647 LLP
-653 AARVSAAP
+653 AARVPAAP

-702 ASAPTSVLSQPGAL
+702 ASAPTSVLSQPGTL

-731 LSIFQAYQL
+731 LSVFQAYQL
-740 APDDYTSLMPVGDP
+740 APDDYTSLMHVGDP
-754 PRTVLQAPKE
+754 PRTVLQTPKE

>member
-8 PPPSGP
+8 PPPPGP
-14 NPAADSAADP
+14 NPTSDSAADP

-34 FGATAGALGQDLG
+34 FGATAGALGPDLG

-145 SRKNLALPDTFFSF
+145 SRKNLVLPDTFFSF

-171 STRPARDLTVA
+171 STCPARELTVA

-213 LLDGPSGQL
+213 LLEEPSGQL
-222 FSKPEVVKQKYET
+222 FSKAEVVKQKYET

-262 DVARFFTGLNIAR
+262 DVARFFKGLNIAR

-344 REDQVILRLRGLPF
+344 REDQ
-358 SAGPADVL
+358 
-366 GFLGPECPVTG
+366 
-377 GADGLLFVRHPDGR
+377 
-391 PTGDAFALFACEE
+391 

-412 HKGTLGKRYIELFRS
+412 HKGILGKRYIELFRS

-521 ALAAAQRC
+521 ALAAAQGC
-529 HKKAMKE
+529 HKKVMKE

-548 MSHVLMGG
+548 MSRVLMGG
-556 TLGRSGMSPPPC
+556 TLSRSGMSPPPC
-568 KLPCECPR
+568 KLPC
-576 GLGKK
+576 
-581 EVCGGQDVITLTF
+581 
-594 YGGDSLLAAPPR
+594 
-606 AVLGSLQI
+606 
-614 RSLLLPLG
+614 

-639 TETAALYP
+639 AETAALYP

-653 AARVSAAP
+653 AARVPAAP

-691 VGYLTTPPAAL
+691 VGYLATPPTAL
-702 ASAPTSVLSQPGAL
+702 ASASTSVLSQPGAL

-731 LSIFQAYQL
+731 LSVFQAYQL

>member
-8 PPPSGP
+8 PPPSGT

-34 FGATAGALGQDLG
+34 FGATAGALGPDLG

-145 SRKNLALPDTFFSF
+145 SRKNLVLPDTFFSF

-171 STRPARDLTVA
+171 SSRPARDLTVA

-262 DVARFFTGLNIAR
+262 DVARFFKGLNIAR
-275 GGVALCLN
+275 CGWVFGR
-283 AQGRRN
+283 AQMKSVG
-289 GEALI
+289 
-294 RFVDSE
+294 DSHAPH
-300 QRDLALQRHKHHMG
+300 Q
-314 VRYIEVYKA
+314 
-323 TGEEFVKIAGGTS
+323 GTS

-377 GADGLLFVRHPDGR
+377 GAEGLLFVRHPDGR

-568 KLPCECPR
+568 KLPC
-576 GLGKK
+576 
-581 EVCGGQDVITLTF
+581 
-594 YGGDSLLAAPPR
+594 
-606 AVLGSLQI
+606 
-614 RSLLLPLG
+614 

-653 AARVSAAP
+653 AARVPAAP

-731 LSIFQAYQL
+731 LSVFQAYQL

>member
-1 MTPPPPQ
+1 MTPPPP
-8 PPPSGP
+8 PPPPPPGP
-14 NPAADSAADP
+14 DPAVDSATDP
-24 RPGPGPLVVL
+24 CPEPQSLVVL
-34 FGATAGALGQDLG
+34 FGATAGALGPDLG

-95 DSLARAEPLDKVL
+95 DSLARAESLDKVL
-108 QQFSQLVSG
+108 QQFSQLVSR
-117 DVALLGGGPYML
+117 DVALLGGGPYVL

-145 SRKNLALPDTFFSF
+145 SRKNLVLPDTFFSF

-171 STRPARDLTVA
+171 STCSARDLTVG

-213 LLDGPSGQL
+213 LLEGPNGQL

-242 VVDSETVVRA
+242 VVDNETVVRA

-262 DVARFFTGLNIAR
+262 DVARFFKGLNIAR

-358 SAGPADVL
+358 SAGPTDVL

-412 HKGTLGKRYIELFRS
+412 HKGMLGKRYIELFRS

-440 SSPLLPTLT
+440 TSPLLPTLT

-454 IPFPLAAGTGRDCVR
+454 IPFPLAGGTGRDCVR

-508 SGDAFIQMTSAER
+508 SGDAFIQMMSVER

-529 HKKAMKE
+529 HKKMMKE

-548 MSHVLMGG
+548 MSRVLMGG
-556 TLGRSGMSPPPC
+556 SLSRSGMSPPPC
-568 KLPCECPR
+568 KLPC
-576 GLGKK
+576 
-581 EVCGGQDVITLTF
+581 
-594 YGGDSLLAAPPR
+594 
-606 AVLGSLQI
+606 
-614 RSLLLPLG
+614 

-632 ATPTLIP
+632 ATPALIP
-639 TETAALYP
+639 TETTALYP

-653 AARVSAAP
+653 AARVPAAA
-661 TPVAYYPGP
+661 TPLAYYPGP

-691 VGYLTTPPAAL
+691 VGYLTTPPTAL
-702 ASAPTSVLSQPGAL
+702 ASTPTTMLSQPGAL

-731 LSIFQAYQL
+731 LSVFQAYQL
-740 APDDYTSLMPVGDP
+740 APDDYTTLMPVGDP

>member
-1 MTPPPPQ
+1 MTPPPP
-8 PPPSGP
+8 PPPPPGP
-14 NPAADSAADP
+14 DPAADPAADP
-24 RPGPGPLVVL
+24 CPWPGSLVVL
-34 FGATAGALGQDLG
+34 FGATAGALGRDLG

-80 AALSPQCREASGLSA
+80 AALSTQCREASGLSA

-108 QQFSQLVSG
+108 QQFSQLVNG

-145 SRKNLALPDTFFSF
+145 SRKNLVLPDMFFSF

-165 FHVQHP
+165 FHMQHP
-171 STRPARDLTVA
+171 STCPARDLTVA

-213 LLDGPSGQL
+213 LLKEPSSQL
-222 FSKPEVVKQKYET
+222 FSKPEVIKQKYET

-262 DVARFFTGLNIAR
+262 DVARFFKGLNVAR

-314 VRYIEVYKA
+314 VRYIEV
-323 TGEEFVKIAGGTS
+323 GLWAGSTS

-358 SAGPADVL
+358 SAGPTDVL

-377 GADGLLFVRHPDGR
+377 GAEGLLFVRHPDGR

-412 HKGTLGKRYIELFRS
+412 HKGMLGKRYIELFRS

-440 SSPLLPTLT
+440 SGPLLPTLT

-454 IPFPLAAGTGRDCVR
+454 IPFPLAPGTGRDCVR

-529 HKKAMKE
+529 HKKVMKE

-548 MSHVLMGG
+548 MSRVLMGG

-568 KLPCECPR
+568 KL
-576 GLGKK
+576 
-581 EVCGGQDVITLTF
+581 
-594 YGGDSLLAAPPR
+594 GDSFLATPPR
-606 AVLGSLQI
+606 AVL
-614 RSLLLPLG
+614 
-622 LSPPTYATFQ
+622 

-653 AARVSAAP
+653 AARVPAAP

-675 MNYTAYYP
+675 LNYTAYYP
-683 SPPVSPTT
+683 
-691 VGYLTTPPAAL
+691 
-702 ASAPTSVLSQPGAL
+702 
-716 VRMQGVPYTAGMKDL
+716 
-731 LSIFQAYQL
+731 
-740 APDDYTSLMPVGDP
+740 SLMPVGDP

>member
-8 PPPSGP
+8 PPPPGP
-14 NPAADSAADP
+14 NPTADSAADP

-34 FGATAGALGQDLG
+34 FGATAGALGPDLG

-80 AALSPQCREASGLSA
+80 AALSPQCREASGLSS

-145 SRKNLALPDTFFSF
+145 SRKNLVLPDTFFSF

-165 FHVQHP
+165 FHEQHP
-171 STRPARDLTVA
+171 SARSARDLTVA

-205 TMVAVILH
+205 TMVAIILH
-213 LLDGPSGQL
+213 LLESPSGQL
-222 FSKPEVVKQKYET
+222 FLKPEVVKQKYET
-235 GPCSKAD
+235 GPCKAD

-262 DVARFFTGLNIAR
+262 DVARFFKGLNIAR

-412 HKGTLGKRYIELFRS
+412 HKGMLGKRYIELFRS

-454 IPFPLAAGTGRDCVR
+454 IPFPLAAGSGRDCVR

-548 MSHVLMGG
+548 MSRVLMGG

-568 KLPCECPR
+568 KLP
-576 GLGKK
+576 
-581 EVCGGQDVITLTF
+581 
-594 YGGDSLLAAPPR
+594 S
-606 AVLGSLQI
+606 
-614 RSLLLPLG
+614 
-622 LSPPTYATFQ
+622 
-632 ATPTLIP
+632 
-639 TETAALYP
+639 
-647 SSALLP
+647 LLP
-653 AARVSAAP
+653 AARVPAAP

-702 ASAPTSVLSQPGAL
+702 ASVPTSVLSQPGAL

-731 LSIFQAYQL
+731 LSVFQAYQL
-740 APDDYTSLMPVGDP
+740 APDDYTSLIPVGDP
-754 PRTVLQAPKE
+754 ARTVLQAPKE